1 MALNSKDE
9 RLTYILRGRM
19 RCEIYQVLLIG
30 NRTISELSKKTG
42 KSISN
47 ISRVIKQF
55 ESYNLV
61 KNLTPSVSKGCI
73 YQLTDIALECKPEF
87 EEHME
92 FQERI

>member
-1 MALNSKDE
+1 MALNSKTE

-19 RCEIYQVLLIG
+19 RCEIYRILLTG
-30 NRTISELSKKTG
+30 NRTIGELSRNTG

-47 ISRVIKQF
+47 VSRVIKQL

-61 KNLTPSVSKGCI
+61 KNLTPSVSIGCL
-73 YQLTDIALECKPEF
+73 YQLTDDALECKPEF

-92 FQERI
+92 FQNRL